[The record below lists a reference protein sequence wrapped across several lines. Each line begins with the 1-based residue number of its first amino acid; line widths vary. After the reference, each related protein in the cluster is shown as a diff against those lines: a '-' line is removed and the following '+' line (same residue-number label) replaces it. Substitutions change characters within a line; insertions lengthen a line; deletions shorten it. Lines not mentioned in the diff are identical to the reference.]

1 MKALMLA
8 AGLAR
13 RLYGDGND
21 DLPKALLSFEGE
33 SLLQRHIEILKDCAV
48 ERLFLVVGHRSDDLI
63 AESERI
69 APDGFVKTIFNPR
82 YQEGPILS
90 LACGSPVLRSGSP
103 LVFMD
108 ADVLYHREILHRLVG
123 SPHDTC
129 FVFDR
134 EFQSTDDFVKLCLC
148 DGQVADFGKALTREY
163 DTICEWPGLMK
174 MSPEIAAKVADHADY
189 IVTSGEIEGAY
200 ERAIT
205 AVLYSEPMGTFG
217 CEDITGIPWVEID
230 YESDLKKA
238 VTQIIPRIIRFGEES
253 SEKG

>member
-13 RLYGDGND
+13 RLYGDEND
-21 DLPKALLSFEGE
+21 DLPKALLSFGGE
-33 SLLQRHIEILKDCAV
+33 TLLQRHIEILKDCNV
-48 ERLFLVVGHRSDDLI
+48 EQLLLVVGHRSDDLI
-63 AESERI
+63 SEAERI

-108 ADVLYHREILHRLVG
+108 ADVLYHPEILHRLVR
-123 SPHDTC
+123 SSHETC
-129 FVFDR
+129 FVFDS
-134 EFQSTDDFVKLCLC
+134 EFQSTDDFVKLCLR
-148 DGQVADFGKALTREY
+148 DGQVVDFGKVLTREY
-163 DTICEWPGLMK
+163 EAICEWPGLMK
-174 MSPEIAAKVADHADY
+174 MSPDIAAKVADHADY

-205 AVLYSEPMGTFG
+205 AVLHSEPMGTFG

-238 VTQIIPRIIRFGEES
+238 ATQVIPRIIKFGKEGP
-253 SEKG
+253 KRA